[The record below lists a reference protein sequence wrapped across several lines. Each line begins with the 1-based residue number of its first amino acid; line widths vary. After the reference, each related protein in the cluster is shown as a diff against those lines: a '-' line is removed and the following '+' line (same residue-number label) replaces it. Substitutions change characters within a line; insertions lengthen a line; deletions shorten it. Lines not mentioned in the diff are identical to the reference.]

1 MQRLIF
7 SVLVLI
13 GLFFGFQYHT
23 PPKTPTDTVSEPKLT
38 LVQSVIDGDTII
50 VATESGDKTVRLIG
64 IDTPEVD
71 PDRGGP
77 ECYGKEASEYLK
89 QLLEASSVSLE
100 SDPSQ
105 ADTDT
110 YGRLLRFVFT
120 SDGTNI
126 NKLLIEN
133 GYAKEFTYDVP
144 YRYQSEF
151 VTAQRTAQEQK
162 RGLWGGCAPYK
173 R

>member
-7 SVLVLI
+7 SVLILI
-13 GLFFGFQYHT
+13 ALFFGSQYST
-23 PPKTPTDTVSEPKLT
+23 PREAPSDATPERKQA
-38 LVQSVIDGDTII
+38 LVQSVIDGDTIK

-71 PDRGGP
+71 PNRGGP
-77 ECYGKEASEYLK
+77 ECYGNEASGYLR
-89 QLLEASSVSLE
+89 QLLEDSSVTLE

-105 ADTDT
+105 TDTDT

-126 NKLLIEN
+126 NKLMIEN

-151 VTAQRTAQEQK
+151 VVTQRTAQEQK
-162 RGLWGGCAPYK
+162 RGLWGACNIYK